1 MPLCQLEAVTPA
13 SLNTWG
19 PVSKV
24 VHNRIQAERAA
35 KHQRT
40 LEEKKRAE
48 QMRTLTVSMEPLKA
62 VQEFATK
69 VVGFMAL
76 VCLPCQPSLHIL
88 ALFFLVKSFLCFS
101 TTPGQ
106 RHANIAASRS
116 PLAHGNV
123 LIRRSL
129 SMQWTG
135 YGCTKCLPLL

>member
-88 ALFFLVKSFLCFS
+88 ALSCTVFLGEVISLFLNHARS
-101 TTPGQ
+101 EARKHSGQ
-106 RHANIAASRS
+106 PQPTCSR
-116 PLAHGNV
+116 
-123 LIRRSL
+123 
-129 SMQWTG
+129 
-135 YGCTKCLPLL
+135 